1 MTAMTPGGDLAE
13 QIRRRREERGL
24 SILAAAEQ
32 CGVRWATWHKWEQ
45 GTIPQSKHRVALQTV
60 LGWPAGYVDQVLG
73 DNRDPLTGERYTG
86 AEAMLWRLREVL
98 GREHAAELGEDVAR
112 QLGAERARE
121 HIRLHRVQQTMA
133 PKRRQAA
140 PEAPKVA

>member
-45 GTIPQSKHRVALQTV
+45 GTIPQSKHRAALQTV
-60 LGWPAGYVDQVLG
+60 LGWPAGHVDELL
-73 DNRDPLTGERYTG
+73 DSRDPLTGETYTG

-98 GREHAAELGEDVAR
+98 ARGYAATLGEEAAR
-112 QLGAERARE
+112 QLGADRARE